1 MAKISLKYIDGKLPE
16 NLSELLSN
24 ADEQD
29 LRILVALM
37 MAADADGEVS
47 EESYPLDRLGLELPE
62 IEASLKFWRGA
73 GVISVARGSAKK
85 QKPKAE
91 QIKTEEAVKSAHRN
105 GALEKADGVSPYATE
120 ELAALFEKRRV
131 TAQFIDE
138 AQRVVGKTF
147 NSYDT
152 GIVAGIVDQLGFEE
166 EAVLHILA
174 YAVRIGK
181 KGLRYPEKLALSF
194 YDDGITT
201 TAAVSERIAKIEHS
215 AELIGQIKVLFGA
228 AGRELSKTE
237 KTLFE
242 KWTQKFGYDLE
253 VVRLAYDITI
263 DNIQKPAPKYADA
276 ILEKW
281 YAEGLRTADDVSGF
295 EQKHKQES
303 KDESK
308 SYDLDDF
315 YEAALERSFKDLK

>member
-1 MAKISLKYIDGKLPE
+1 MAKITLKYTGGNIPE

-29 LRILVALM
+29 MRILIALM
-37 MAADADGEVS
+37 MAADADGEIADGRA
-47 EESYPLDRLGLELPE
+47 LCDMLGAELPE

-73 GVISVARGSAKK
+73 GIVSVAKGAAKRSK
-85 QKPKAE
+85 SENTEK
-91 QIKTEEAVKSAHRN
+91 KTDAPKSAHRD
-105 GALEKADGVSPYATE
+105 GAVEKTNGVSPYATE

-138 AQRVVGKTF
+138 AQRVTGRTF

-174 YAVRIGK
+174 YSTRLGK
-181 KGLRYPEKLALSF
+181 KGLRYAEKLAISF
-194 YDDGITT
+194 YDEGIT
-201 TAAVSERIAKIEHS
+201 ASAEVGARIARMEQS
-215 AELIGQIKVLFGA
+215 AELIGQIKTLFGA
-228 AGRELSKTE
+228 GGRELSKTE

-242 KWTQKFGYDLE
+242 KWIKKLGYD
-253 VVRLAYDITI
+253 VDVIRLAYDITI
-263 DNIQKPAPKYADA
+263 DNIQKPAPKYTDA

-281 YAEGLRTADDVSGF
+281 YAEGLRTAEDVERF
-295 EQKHKQES
+295 EKDKKQTAVQE
-303 KDESK
+303 DK